1 MTKTRKLAPS
11 FTFLLVQLVTVELP
25 PPSTDKRTEKQE
37 ATSNSFKLLWET
49 PESGCNMYG
58 PLKMNHI
65 YAFDVQLLNYFSQ
78 FSLTFIGIFLCLA
91 TLGPSLVCL
100 TAFGLVP
107 TGTIK
112 LLKLAAG
119 KRIIAKYGK
128 KKPQEM
134 NELGEFFFFK

>member
-1 MTKTRKLAPS
+1 MTKIGNLPHPS
-11 FTFLLVQLVTVELP
+11 LFFSVQLVTVELP

-65 YAFDVQLLNYFSQ
+65 YAFDVQLLNSFSQ
-78 FSLTFIGIFLCLA
+78 CSLTSIGIFLCLA

-100 TAFGLVP
+100 TAVGLVP

-112 LLKLAAG
+112 L
-119 KRIIAKYGK
+119 I
-128 KKPQEM
+128 
-134 NELGEFFFFK
+134 N